1 MTCFGYLGYKNA
13 RFGRIEAHEA
23 VTAGG
28 REALLRAKEVAE
40 ELGFTVLHMYVD
52 ALWVKREGARHP
64 DDFQPLLEAISRRT
78 GLSIALDGVY
88 RWVAFLPSRRD
99 GRVPVANRYFG
110 VFQDG
115 SVKLRGLE
123 ARRRDTPVFVS
134 ALQQQMIACLAK
146 AETPADVPRQAAAAV
161 QALRRGLRRLY
172 SGDVPLDQ
180 LLVGQKLSRKLE
192 AYTTPSPSARA
203 AQQLQE
209 VGKILE
215 PGQRVYFLWLRGRPD
230 VHAWDLPCPPAYAR
244 LDLERYTELALRAA
258 EAVLY
263 PFGITP
269 ICCAPGRS
277 DSRMPC
283 RCPCRAAPRG
293 RGAGRMRAG
302 DWRPRSPQCC
312 RQQRDRKGRP
322 YGFDVTSSASCEPV
336 PAKQILFT
344 VLT

>member
-1 MTCFGYLGYKNA
+1 
-13 RFGRIEAHEA
+13 
-23 VTAGG
+23 
-28 REALLRAKEVAE
+28 
-40 ELGFTVLHMYVD
+40 MYVD
-52 ALWVKREGARHP
+52 ALWVKREGARRP
-64 DDFQPLLEAISRRT
+64 GDFQTLLDAIAERT

-134 ALQQQMIACLAK
+134 TIQQQMIACLAK
-146 AETPADVPRQAAAAV
+146 AETPMDVPRQASAAV

-172 SGDVPLDQ
+172 SGGVPLDQ

-203 AQQLQE
+203 ARQLQA
-209 VGKILE
+209 VGKNLE

-230 VHAWDLPCPPAYAR
+230 VHAWDLPRPPAYAR

-258 EAVLY
+258 EAALH
-263 PFGITP
+263 PFGIP
-269 ICCAPGRS
+269 PDMLRAWVIGQPHAVPLP
-277 DSRMPC
+277 MP
-283 RCPCRAAPRG
+283 RRAA
-293 RGAGRMRAG
+293 GA
-302 DWRPRSPQCC
+302 WS
-312 RQQRDRKGRP
+312 RQ
-322 YGFDVTSSASCEPV
+322 DVGWGLATPL
-336 PAKQILFT
+336 PAALQVIS
-344 VLT
+344 